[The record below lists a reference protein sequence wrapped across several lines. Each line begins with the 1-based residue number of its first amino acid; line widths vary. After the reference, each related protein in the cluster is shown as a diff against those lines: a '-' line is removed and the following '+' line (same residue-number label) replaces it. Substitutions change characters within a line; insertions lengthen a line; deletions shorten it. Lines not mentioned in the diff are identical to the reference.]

1 MQRRR
6 VGLIGVERTPIR
18 EGTPLLN
25 QRQEA
30 IGRVTSGTLG
40 PTVQKPIA
48 MGYVPTDMAQ
58 EGTQVFA
65 EVRGKALP
73 MVVSAMPF
81 TPHRYHRG

>member
-1 MQRRR
+1 
-6 VGLIGVERTPIR
+6 
-18 EGTPLLN
+18 
-25 QRQEA
+25 
-30 IGRVTSGTLG
+30 
-40 PTVQKPIA
+40 